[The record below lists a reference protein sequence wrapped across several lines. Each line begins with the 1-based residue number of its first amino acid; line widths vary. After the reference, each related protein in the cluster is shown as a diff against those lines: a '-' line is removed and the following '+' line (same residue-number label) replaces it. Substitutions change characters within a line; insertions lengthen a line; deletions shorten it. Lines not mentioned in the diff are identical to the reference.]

1 MPVNIYFGPACLLA
15 ACQMA
20 VGVKDVQVN
29 SVRYTAVLLCVC
41 IYYQGPKFSQSWLML
56 LCVRVIGP
64 KLSWCP
70 VLVVLMRSGA
80 SLDLR
85 QGLTT

>member
-29 SVRYTAVLLCVC
+29 PVRYTAVLLGVC
-41 IYYQGPKFSQSWLML
+41 IYYQGPKFS
-56 LCVRVIGP
+56 RHG
-64 KLSWCP
+64 
-70 VLVVLMRSGA
+70 
-80 SLDLR
+80 
-85 QGLTT
+85 

>member
-29 SVRYTAVLLCVC
+29 SVRYTAVYLVSVYIIRALNFPVMANVTVC
-41 IYYQGPKFSQSWLML
+41 ESYKA
-56 LCVRVIGP
+56 
-64 KLSWCP
+64 KLSS
-70 VLVVLMRSGA
+70 VLSYLY
-80 SLDLR
+80 
-85 QGLTT
+85 

>member
-29 SVRYTAVLLCVC
+29 PVRYTAVLLGVC
-41 IYYQGPKFSQSWLML
+41 IYYQGPKFSVMANATVCESYKA
-56 LCVRVIGP
+56 
-64 KLSWCP
+64 KLSS
-70 VLVVLMRSGA
+70 VLSYLY
-80 SLDLR
+80 
-85 QGLTT
+85 